1 MSENLR
7 GFTGWWI
14 PVELIE
20 VYKLDWP
27 VAMLWAE
34 INALS
39 KREAGCTA
47 GNDHFARHLG
57 VTERRIQQMMAVLKA
72 NDLIEQKSF
81 DGRVRTLACKPI
93 RGEAPSAAEV
103 KSISGQ
109 GGNALQGRVEMR
121 GKFPIDARASER
133 KVENKVEEGTPVI
146 PSAGDLPSRRRKLA
160 VVPSPEAK
168 EVVRVFAGIYGQ
180 RFGRAY
186 VPDAR
191 QDGAAA
197 AGLVAAGV
205 TAEEVGRVFEAA
217 TRCKGW
223 RASKTT
229 TLPML
234 ARFWNEVG
242 AEIAQGANGKSSS
255 DNGQTADEWAA
266 ELRNLPTPMRGDA

>member
-1 MSENLR
+1 MVP
-7 GFTGWWI
+7 TGDV
-14 PVELIE
+14 PL
-20 VYKLDWP
+20 
-27 VAMLWAE
+27 
-34 INALS
+34 N
-39 KREAGCTA
+39 
-47 GNDHFARHLG
+47 
-57 VTERRIQQMMAVLKA
+57 
-72 NDLIEQKSF
+72 
-81 DGRVRTLACKPI
+81 
-93 RGEAPSAAEV
+93 
-103 KSISGQ
+103 
-109 GGNALQGRVEMR
+109 
-121 GKFPIDARASER
+121 
-133 KVENKVEEGTPVI
+133 
-146 PSAGDLPSRRRKLA
+146 SRRRSTLP
-160 VVPSPEAK
+160 PSPEAK
-168 EVVRVFAGIYGQ
+168 DMVRVFAGIYGQ

-266 ELRNLPTPMRGDA
+266 ELRSLPTPMRGEA